1 MKESLFFM
9 NSLSI
14 DISWS
19 YQEGVQAINYGHILS
34 PVHCASAMG
43 IDRKTFGL
51 LIAFLGSDWCHTLLQ
66 EYVLAVQDFFR
77 HSLGNGRK

>member
-1 MKESLFFM
+1 M

-51 LIAFLGSDWCHTLLQ
+51 LIAFLVSD
-66 EYVLAVQDFFR
+66 
-77 HSLGNGRK
+77 